1 MSKFRNFKLVSG
13 AIGFSAIVSLIL
25 FTGSKQD
32 LINKNTLA
40 YSNLSELNK
49 KIEENKKSYEE
60 TLTLRNKQIS
70 ELNDTIKKQTDVMNQ
85 NNEKTSKQKE
95 ELSGLRAEMS
105 ITSAKYNNLNNNI
118 LSLTE
123 NKAKMENELKVLA
136 AAKEDPVSYVKNNM
150 NNEKY
155 PTVQPNMTYSEE
167 RQKVIDLRNEAL
179 IVNSKLINMKQMISI
194 EERKYNNLKLQNAAI
209 ESKIKEKQNN

>member
-60 TLTLRNKQIS
+60 TLALRNKQIS

-95 ELSGLRAEMS
+95 ELAGLRSEMS

-118 LSLTE
+118 RSLTE
-123 NKAKMENELKVLA
+123 NKSKMENELKVLA